1 MFSSINK
8 LSYFNI
14 HTHFGIIAM
23 SQQQEIARLE
33 SELNCIKRE
42 RELLEN
48 DWERRRRDLLDQVK
62 RSISTQ
68 TTLDLVNQISQLS
81 NEYTRNKNILE
92 MKLCETRQAY
102 FKKLQG

>member
-1 MFSSINK
+1 
-8 LSYFNI
+8 
-14 HTHFGIIAM
+14 M